1 MILYDIDFTNYFSM
15 NSLYYNNEDKDNFR
29 LIELNE
35 KFFFISC
42 KNCHNIPQIFLKDN
56 EHLLIECIN
65 CNTQKEEKVS
75 NICDYLSEW
84 MTNEIVSFCELEH
97 KEKIASLFFCKT
109 CNLFLCQKCGEIH
122 NQNNSH
128 EYILLDDF
136 KIDMCDYHNI
146 KPSFYCKD
154 CDIEFCE
161 KCNNKHSL
169 HNFLEINNNKINEIN
184 GGLTNLKMFEIFLEN
199 SIKVQKEKC
208 NYVNEILIIID
219 GFNDEDKE
227 LLNNIISNILKI
239 FYKSVKTELNLIFLA
254 KILFFTFKMNKKNFE
269 NIEKYKTI
277 LNVISN
283 SFKNEEIEKFKTS
296 IISLKKKYEIL
307 SQKLSDDETKN
318 LEINVKDIFKPYN
331 TKLSEFENNKNFIE
345 NNIISSSIIK
355 KYITIEKEKNPNNYI
370 DIDETLND
378 VDNVY
383 DNLNSMD
390 KDNFILSLV
399 GKCLE
404 KNGTEVSISKK
415 KDEKFKDI
423 ELASIQSLFSLGSQK
438 KYELHFDFGEE
449 NNKKILNEKEEK
461 EKFLKKWKPILAK
474 KLNIFEEQL
483 ILTDVHSGSLGVHA
497 AIINSTK
504 ENEKAMK
511 ELKIEE
517 IKSIEEKP
525 MLEAL
530 QISPELLDKKGN
542 KYNGWSVNKERGGE
556 KYIPPINGW
565 YGIGLNVLNKYDN
578 GKNDWLDHRNKSG
591 EYAVAYIGINNS
603 FNDKDKIIEEI
614 SSLSQD
620 MTAINNKLYIQD
632 ENIRFDKVKKIVRGI
647 GIGINFLL
655 PLLGLF
661 APLGAIALS
670 PLILLGIR
678 GDKCGDGVCVFQNP
692 DYAENSAGYI
702 DLLGFRIK
710 IMLMCR
716 VNPKKIRQPKSFP
729 QCWILNP
736 KEIRPYRI
744 LIKKI
749 PISPLTGALNDSII
763 TSISPINYIIDA
775 IKSND
780 FSFVNIAKEERFN
793 GISLINGQKTND
805 DFFVIR
811 LYSSV
816 YFGFINEYLRT
827 QKVLDVFRKHKGFSE
842 DQLKSWICCLQLALS
857 RNKNVKDGTI
867 VYRGVKKFKFS
878 SDIGVGSKFYFREFL
893 STSTKKKFSEDWLK
907 TNNDS
912 KEGTLM
918 IISIKNNGTNGY
930 PNYCYYIEDITIS
943 PNQYEVLISSHCY
956 FTVTNIEHK
965 EKIDYV
971 SLICEGYLFE

>member
-1 MILYDIDFTNYFSM
+1 M
-15 NSLYYNNEDKDNFR
+15 
-29 LIELNE
+29 
-35 KFFFISC
+35 
-42 KNCHNIPQIFLKDN
+42 
-56 EHLLIECIN
+56 
-65 CNTQKEEKVS
+65 
-75 NICDYLSEW
+75 
-84 MTNEIVSFCELEH
+84 
-97 KEKIASLFFCKT
+97 
-109 CNLFLCQKCGEIH
+109 
-122 NQNNSH
+122 
-128 EYILLDDF
+128 
-136 KIDMCDYHNI
+136 
-146 KPSFYCKD
+146 
-154 CDIEFCE
+154 
-161 KCNNKHSL
+161 
-169 HNFLEINNNKINEIN
+169 
-184 GGLTNLKMFEIFLEN
+184 
-199 SIKVQKEKC
+199 
-208 NYVNEILIIID
+208 
-219 GFNDEDKE
+219 
-227 LLNNIISNILKI
+227 
-239 FYKSVKTELNLIFLA
+239 
-254 KILFFTFKMNKKNFE
+254 
-269 NIEKYKTI
+269 
-277 LNVISN
+277 
-283 SFKNEEIEKFKTS
+283 
-296 IISLKKKYEIL
+296 
-307 SQKLSDDETKN
+307 
-318 LEINVKDIFKPYN
+318 
-331 TKLSEFENNKNFIE
+331 
-345 NNIISSSIIK
+345 
-355 KYITIEKEKNPNNYI
+355 
-370 DIDETLND
+370 
-378 VDNVY
+378 
-383 DNLNSMD
+383 
-390 KDNFILSLV
+390 
-399 GKCLE
+399 
-404 KNGTEVSISKK
+404 
-415 KDEKFKDI
+415 
-423 ELASIQSLFSLGSQK
+423 
-438 KYELHFDFGEE
+438 
-449 NNKKILNEKEEK
+449 
-461 EKFLKKWKPILAK
+461 
-474 KLNIFEEQL
+474 
-483 ILTDVHSGSLGVHA
+483 GVHA

-603 FNDKDKIIEEI
+603 LNDKDKIIEEI

-620 MTAINNKLYIQD
+620 MIAINNKLYIQD
-632 ENIRFDKVKKIVRGI
+632 ENIRFDKVKKIVGGI
-647 GIGINFLL
+647 GIAFSL
-655 PLLGLF
+655 PLFVLF
-661 APLGAIALS
+661 APLGVTMAIGS
-670 PLILLGIR
+670 SILLGIR

-857 RNKNVKDGTI
+857 RNKNVKDDTI
-867 VYRGVKKFKFS
+867 VYRGVRKFKFS

-893 STSTKKKFSEDWLK
+893 STSTDKKFSENWLK

-930 PNYCYYIEDITIS
+930 PNYCYYIEDITYS
-943 PNQYEVLISSHCY
+943 KKQNEVLISSHCY

-965 EKIDYV
+965 ESIDYV
-971 SLICEGYLFE
+971 SLICEGYII